1 MGLDVGVG
9 VVKFQANAYQS
20 AILAPGIESS
30 RRLHGIADCS
40 CFLL

>member
-1 MGLDVGVG
+1 MGLDVG

-20 AILAPGIESS
+20 AILTPGIESS